1 MVYTEDHQLIPPLLC
16 SIEILMVVHGPK
28 YSVSLDADIGYQL
41 DCLVLDVQ
49 PTTYF
54 PELVMICFDLA
65 EYTT

>member
-1 MVYTEDHQLIPPLLC
+1 MARSTLFLWTPTSDN
-16 SIEILMVVHGPK
+16 K
-28 YSVSLDADIGYQL
+28 L

-49 PTTYF
+49 PTTYL